1 VFCYNGNMRSPL
13 DLEECW
19 LNLILAI
26 IERAHRDTRP
36 ATPETIRREAAEFIQ
51 WLQAEAKA

>member
-1 VFCYNGNMRSPL
+1 MRSPL